1 MPVLAQTPSSPGT
14 SAPSGN
20 ARSASVNDPRPVL
33 LVVGDSLSAEYGLS
47 RGTGWVQLLQRRL
60 EERGHRYR
68 IVNASISGETS
79 AGGANRIEG
88 LLKRQRPSIVIIE
101 LGGND
106 ALRGLDLAATR
117 ANLSNMASRSKEIGA
132 QVLML
137 GMRMPPNYGT
147 SYGEGFARMF
157 VEVARDTG
165 SNLVPFF
172 LEDIGERFEYF
183 QSDRIH
189 PNESAQPLMLERV
202 WPALAPL
209 L

>member
-1 MPVLAQTPSSPGT
+1 
-14 SAPSGN
+14 
-20 ARSASVNDPRPVL
+20 
-33 LVVGDSLSAEYGLS
+33 
-47 RGTGWVQLLQRRL
+47 LLQRRL